1 MKAFILAAGLG
12 TRLRPW
18 TLEHPKAL
26 VPVGGVPM
34 LERVILRMRDQG
46 FDDITVN
53 VHHFADQIVDFL
65 NTRDFGVSIHVSDER
80 ERLLDTGGAILHAA
94 RFLASDP
101 APFLVHNVDILSDA
115 PLASLMQKHVGSG
128 RDISLVTSDRKSS
141 RRLLF
146 DSSGKLSG
154 WHNLATD
161 EYRPEGF
168 CRHVEDGLSENA
180 FSGIYVVSANAV
192 DSFRE
197 YADKI
202 GSTSFPLMD
211 YLLQRPQKTDI
222 GEIRLD
228 SLNLIDIGKP
238 ETLGVAESLWSGK

>member
-65 NTRDFGVSIHVSDER
+65 NARDFGVAVHISDER
-80 ERLLDTGGAILHAA
+80 ERLLDTGGAILHAS
-94 RFLASDP
+94 RFLAADP

-115 PLASLMQKHVGSG
+115 PHASLMEK
-128 RDISLVTSDRKSS
+128 
-141 RRLLF
+141 
-146 DSSGKLSG
+146 
-154 WHNLATD
+154 
-161 EYRPEGF
+161 
-168 CRHVEDGLSENA
+168 
-180 FSGIYVVSANAV
+180 
-192 DSFRE
+192 
-197 YADKI
+197 
-202 GSTSFPLMD
+202 
-211 YLLQRPQKTDI
+211 
-222 GEIRLD
+222 
-228 SLNLIDIGKP
+228 
-238 ETLGVAESLWSGK
+238 